1 MKLAGV
7 QLPRILSDALADC
20 RQHFMAAAGFSFLI
34 NILYLAPTL
43 YMLQVYDRVVPTAG
57 KTTLL
62 FVTLALAMALL
73 TLSALDMVRNR
84 LLVRASQRV
93 DALIAPRILKQ
104 MMATDSG
111 AAGQAMRDFD
121 SVRSAMGTP
130 AIAAIFDLPWTPVF
144 LLVAFMLHF
153 WIGILAVIASI
164 LLVSLAWMNQRA
176 TQKKMEIAT
185 AAMASAHNSQ
195 QAAATHG
202 TTVKGLGMTG
212 AMVERQLGHR
222 RIALANMIN
231 AQFAGSKLTASSRFF
246 RLFIQ
251 SAALG
256 AGALLAIDGKI
267 SSGAIIAS
275 SVLLSR
281 ALQPIESIIGAWSS
295 LAMARAATLR
305 LSRTFEGM
313 DEPRNYTALPPPSG
327 VLTCEEIGVRGRDG
341 RPVLMNI
348 SLKADPGQIL
358 GIIGPSGSGK
368 TTLGKILI
376 GAVQPTV
383 GTVRIDGAR
392 LQDWDQDDLG
402 KFLGYMPQETSL
414 FEGTIKENIS
424 RFEKSANSEDAKR
437 IDEAVVAAATEAGV
451 HELILQLPKGYDTE
465 LGLMG
470 SGLSAGQAQRVA
482 LARALYA
489 EPRVLLLDEPNAF
502 LDQNGEAAL
511 VKAIGNARAR
521 GATVIVIA
529 HRRGVL
535 ATVDRLLVLEDG
547 KPRMLG
553 PAAEVVARLAGPA
566 APPAGTVTTKAP
578 KAKNA
583 ENAA

>member
-1 MKLAGV
+1 MKLVGV
-7 QLPRILSDALADC
+7 QLPRVLSDALADC
-20 RQHFMAAAGFSFLI
+20 RRHFVAAAVFSLLI

-62 FVTLALAMALL
+62 FVTLALAMALM

-84 LLVRASQRV
+84 LLVRASERI
-93 DALIAPRILKQ
+93 DALVAPRILKQ

-121 SVRSAMGTP
+121 NIRTAMATP

-144 LLVAFMLHF
+144 LLVSFMLHF
-153 WIGILAVIASI
+153 WIGMLAILAMI
-164 LLVSLAWMNQRA
+164 LLVTLAYLNQMA

-185 AAMASAHNSQ
+185 SAMASAHNSQ

-212 AMVERQLGHR
+212 AMVERQLAHR
-222 RIALANMIN
+222 RIALANMVN

-251 SAALG
+251 SVALG
-256 AGALLAIDGKI
+256 VGALLAIAGEI
-267 SSGAIIAS
+267 SAGAIIAS

-281 ALQPIESIIGAWSS
+281 ALQPIESIIAAWSP
-295 LAMARAATLR
+295 LAGARASVIR
-305 LSRTFEGM
+305 LSRTFENL
-313 DEPRNYTALPPPSG
+313 DEQRVYTALPAPTG
-327 VLTCEEIGVRGRDG
+327 ALQVEEVGVRGREG
-341 RPVLMNI
+341 RPILVGI
-348 SLKADPGQIL
+348 SFRADPGQIL

-368 TTLGKILI
+368 TTLGKVIV
-376 GAVQPTV
+376 GAIQPTI

-392 LQDWDQDDLG
+392 LTDWDQDELG
-402 KFLGYMPQETSL
+402 KYLGYMPQEPSL
-414 FEGTIKENIS
+414 FEGTIKENIA
-424 RFEKSANSEDAKR
+424 RFRKGAGSEETKA
-437 IDEAVVAAATEAGV
+437 IDEAVVAAAKDAGV
-451 HELILQLPKGYDTE
+451 HDLILQLPQGYDTP

-470 SGLSAGQAQRVA
+470 TGLSAGQAQRVA
-482 LARALYA
+482 LARALFG
-489 EPRVLLLDEPNAF
+489 EPRLILLDEPNAF
-502 LDQNGEAAL
+502 LDQNGETAL
-511 VKAIGNARAR
+511 VEAIAKARGR

-535 ATVDRLLVLEDG
+535 AAVDRLLVIEEG
-547 KPRMLG
+547 KPRMMG
-553 PAAEVVARLAGPA
+553 PAKEVVARLTGP
-566 APPAGTVTTKAP
+566 K
-578 KAKNA
+578 A

>member
-1 MKLAGV
+1 LKLVGV
-7 QLPRILSDALADC
+7 QLPRVLSDALADC
-20 RQHFMAAAGFSFLI
+20 RRHFVAAAVFSLLI

-62 FVTLALAMALL
+62 FVTLALAMALM

-84 LLVRASQRV
+84 LLVRASERI
-93 DALIAPRILKQ
+93 DALVAPRILKQ

-121 SVRSAMGTP
+121 NIRTAMATP

-144 LLVAFMLHF
+144 LLVSFMLHF
-153 WIGILAVIASI
+153 WIGMLAILAMI
-164 LLVSLAWMNQRA
+164 LLVTLAYLNQKA

-185 AAMASAHNSQ
+185 SAMASAHNSQ

-212 AMVERQLGHR
+212 AMVERQLAHR
-222 RIALANMIN
+222 RIALANMVN

-251 SAALG
+251 SVALG
-256 AGALLAIDGKI
+256 VGALLAIAGEI
-267 SSGAIIAS
+267 SAGAIIAS

-281 ALQPIESIIGAWSS
+281 ALQPIESIIAAWSP
-295 LAMARAATLR
+295 LAGARASVIR
-305 LSRTFEGM
+305 LSRTFENL
-313 DEPRNYTALPPPSG
+313 DEQRVYTALPAPTG
-327 VLTCEEIGVRGRDG
+327 ALQVEEVGVRGREG
-341 RPVLMNI
+341 RPILVGI
-348 SLKADPGQIL
+348 SFRADPGQIL

-368 TTLGKILI
+368 TTLGKVIV
-376 GAVQPTV
+376 GAIQPTI

-392 LQDWDQDDLG
+392 LTDWDQDELG
-402 KFLGYMPQETSL
+402 KYLGYMPQEPSL
-414 FEGTIKENIS
+414 FEGTIKENIA
-424 RFEKSANSEDAKR
+424 RFRKGAGSEETKA
-437 IDEAVVAAATEAGV
+437 IDEAVVAAAKDAGV
-451 HELILQLPKGYDTE
+451 HDLILQLPQGYDTP

-470 SGLSAGQAQRVA
+470 TGLSAGQAQRVA
-482 LARALYA
+482 LARALFG
-489 EPRVLLLDEPNAF
+489 EPRLILLDEPNAF
-502 LDQNGEAAL
+502 LDQNGETAL
-511 VKAIGNARAR
+511 VEAIAKARAR

-535 ATVDRLLVLEDG
+535 AAVDRLLVIEEG
-547 KPRMLG
+547 KPRMMG
-553 PAAEVVARLAGPA
+553 PAKEVVARLTGP
-566 APPAGTVTTKAP
+566 K
-578 KAKNA
+578 A

>member
-7 QLPRILSDALADC
+7 QLPPVLADALADC
-20 RQHFMAAAGFSFLI
+20 RRHFVAAAIFSLLI

-57 KTTLL
+57 TTTLF
-62 FVTLALAMALL
+62 FVTLALAFALL

-84 LLVRASQRV
+84 LLVRASQRI
-93 DALIAPRILKQ
+93 DALVAPRILKQ
-104 MMATDSG
+104 MMATNSA

-121 SVRSAMGTP
+121 NLRTAMATP

-153 WIGILAVIASI
+153 WIGILAILASVG
-164 LLVSLAWMNQRA
+164 LVTLAYLNQKA

-185 AAMASAHNSQ
+185 SAMASAHNSQ
-195 QAAATHG
+195 QAAAVHG
-202 TTVKGLGMTG
+202 STVKGLGMTG
-212 AMVERQLGHR
+212 AMVDRQLAHR

-251 SAALG
+251 SVALG
-256 AGALLAIDGKI
+256 VGALLAIAGDI

-281 ALQPIESIIGAWSS
+281 ALQPIESIIAAWSP
-295 LAMARAATLR
+295 LAGARASVMR
-305 LSRTFEGM
+305 LSRAFDNS
-313 DEPRNYTALPPPSG
+313 DEARIYTALPSPAG
-327 VLTCEEIGVRGRDG
+327 VLEVEEVGVRGREG
-341 RPVLMNI
+341 KPILVGITFR
-348 SLKADPGQIL
+348 ADPGQIL

-368 TTLGKILI
+368 TTLGKLLV
-376 GAVQPTV
+376 GAMQPTI

-392 LQDWDQDDLG
+392 LTDWDQDELG
-402 KFLGYMPQETSL
+402 QYFGYMPQESSL

-424 RFEKSANSEDAKR
+424 RFRKATGSEEAR
-437 IDEAVVAAATEAGV
+437 QIDEAVVAAAKEAGV
-451 HELILQLPKGYDTE
+451 HELILQLPQGYDTP

-470 SGLSAGQAQRVA
+470 AGLSAGQSQRIA
-482 LARALYA
+482 LARALYG
-489 EPRVLLLDEPNAF
+489 EPRLLVLDEPNAF
-502 LDQNGEAAL
+502 LDQPGETAL
-511 VKAIGNARAR
+511 VSAIAKARAR

-535 ATVDRLLVLEDG
+535 AAVDRLLVLEEG
-547 KPRMLG
+547 KPRMIG
-553 PAAEVVARLAGPA
+553 PAKEVVARLTGP
-566 APPAGTVTTKAP
+566 K
-578 KAKNA
+578 A

>member
-1 MKLAGV
+1 VKLVGIE
-7 QLPRILSDALADC
+7 LPELLADALREC
-20 RQHFMAAAGFSFLI
+20 RQHFMAAAAFSLLI

-57 KTTLL
+57 TTTLL
-62 FVTLALAMALL
+62 FVTLALALALL
-73 TLSALDMVRNR
+73 ALSALDMVRNR

-93 DALIAPRILKQ
+93 DAIIAPQILKQ
-104 MMATDSG
+104 MMAADSG

-121 SVRSAMGTP
+121 SLRSSMATP
-130 AIAAIFDLPWTPVF
+130 AIASIFDVPWTPVF

-153 WIGILAVIASI
+153 WIGILAILASI
-164 LLVSLAWMNQRA
+164 TLISLAWLNQRA
-176 TQKKMEIAT
+176 TQRKMEIAT

-202 TTVKGLGMTG
+202 TTIKGLGMTG
-212 AMVERQLGHR
+212 AMVERQLAHR
-222 RIALANMIN
+222 RIAVANMIS
-231 AQFAGSKLTASSRFF
+231 AQFAGSKLTATSRFF

-251 SAALG
+251 SVALG
-256 AGALLAIDGKI
+256 VGALLAIQGDI

-295 LAMARAATLR
+295 LAAARAATER
-305 LSRTFEGM
+305 LSRAFDKLE
-313 DEPRNYTALPPPSG
+313 EPRVYTSLPAPAG
-327 VLTCEEIGVRGRDG
+327 VLQVEEVGVRGREG
-341 RPVLMNI
+341 RPILVGVTFR
-348 SLKADPGQIL
+348 ADPGQIL

-376 GAVQPTV
+376 GAMQPTI
-383 GTVRIDGAR
+383 GTVRIDGAK
-392 LQDWDQDDLG
+392 LTDWDQDELG
-402 KFLGYMPQETSL
+402 PHLGYMPQESSL

-424 RFEKSANSEDAKR
+424 RFQRHSSADEIKR
-437 IDEAVVAAATEAGV
+437 VDEAVVSAAKEAGI

-470 SGLSAGQAQRVA
+470 FGLSAGQAQRVA
-482 LARALYA
+482 LARALYGD
-489 EPRVLLLDEPNAF
+489 PQLIVLDEPNAF
-502 LDQNGEAAL
+502 LDQAGETAL
-511 VKAIGNARAR
+511 VEAIAKARAR

-535 ATVDRLLVLEDG
+535 SAVDRLLVLEDG
-547 KPRMLG
+547 RPKMLG
-553 PAAEVVARLAGPA
+553 PATEVVARLTGP
-566 APPAGTVTTKAP
+566 KRS
-578 KAKNA
+578 

>member
-1 MKLAGV
+1 LKLLGV
-7 QLPRILSDALADC
+7 QLPRVLSDALADC
-20 RQHFMAAAGFSFLI
+20 RRHFVAAAVFSLLI

-62 FVTLALAMALL
+62 FVTLALAMALM

-84 LLVRASQRV
+84 LLVRASERI
-93 DALIAPRILKQ
+93 DALVAPRILKQ

-121 SVRSAMGTP
+121 NIRTAMATP

-144 LLVAFMLHF
+144 LLVSFMLHF
-153 WIGILAVIASI
+153 WIGMLAILAMI
-164 LLVSLAWMNQRA
+164 LLVTLAYLNQKA

-185 AAMASAHNSQ
+185 SAMASAHNSQ

-212 AMVERQLGHR
+212 AMVERQLAHR
-222 RIALANMIN
+222 RIALANMVN

-251 SAALG
+251 SVALG
-256 AGALLAIDGKI
+256 VGALLAIAGEI
-267 SSGAIIAS
+267 SAGAIIAS

-281 ALQPIESIIGAWSS
+281 ALQPIESIIAAWSP
-295 LAMARAATLR
+295 LAGARASVIR
-305 LSRTFEGM
+305 LSRTFENL
-313 DEPRNYTALPPPSG
+313 DEQRVYTALPAPTG
-327 VLTCEEIGVRGRDG
+327 ALQVEEVGVRGREG
-341 RPVLMNI
+341 RPILVGI
-348 SLKADPGQIL
+348 SFRADPGQIL

-368 TTLGKILI
+368 TTLGKVIV
-376 GAVQPTV
+376 GAIQPTI

-392 LQDWDQDDLG
+392 LTDWDQDELG
-402 KFLGYMPQETSL
+402 KYLGYMPQEPSL
-414 FEGTIKENIS
+414 FEGTIKENIA
-424 RFEKSANSEDAKR
+424 RFRKGAGSEETKA
-437 IDEAVVAAATEAGV
+437 IDEAVVAAAKDAGV
-451 HELILQLPKGYDTE
+451 HDLILQLPQGYDTP

-470 SGLSAGQAQRVA
+470 TGLSAGQAQRVA
-482 LARALYA
+482 LARALFG
-489 EPRVLLLDEPNAF
+489 EPRLILLDEPNAF
-502 LDQNGEAAL
+502 LDQNGETAL
-511 VKAIGNARAR
+511 VEAIAKARAR

-535 ATVDRLLVLEDG
+535 AAVDRLLVIEEG
-547 KPRMLG
+547 KPRMMG
-553 PAAEVVARLAGPA
+553 PAKEVVARLTGP
-566 APPAGTVTTKAP
+566 K
-578 KAKNA
+578 A

>member
-1 MKLAGV
+1 VKLVGIE
-7 QLPRILSDALADC
+7 LPELLADALREC
-20 RQHFMAAAGFSFLI
+20 RQHFMAAAAFSLLI

-57 KTTLL
+57 TTTLL
-62 FVTLALAMALL
+62 FVTLALALALL
-73 TLSALDMVRNR
+73 ALSALDMVRNR

-93 DALIAPRILKQ
+93 DAIIAPQILKQ
-104 MMATDSG
+104 MMAADSG

-121 SVRSAMGTP
+121 SLRSSMATP
-130 AIAAIFDLPWTPVF
+130 AIASIFDVPWTPVF

-153 WIGILAVIASI
+153 WIGILAILASI
-164 LLVSLAWMNQRA
+164 TLISLAWLNQRA
-176 TQKKMEIAT
+176 TQRKMEIAT

-202 TTVKGLGMTG
+202 TTIKGLGMTG
-212 AMVERQLGHR
+212 AMVERQLAHR
-222 RIALANMIN
+222 RIAVANMIS
-231 AQFAGSKLTASSRFF
+231 AQFAGSKLTATSRFF

-251 SAALG
+251 SVALG
-256 AGALLAIDGKI
+256 VGALLAIQGDI

-295 LAMARAATLR
+295 LAAARAATER
-305 LSRTFEGM
+305 LSRAFDKLE
-313 DEPRNYTALPPPSG
+313 EPRVYTSLPAPAG
-327 VLTCEEIGVRGRDG
+327 VLQVEEVGVRGREG
-341 RPVLMNI
+341 RPILVGVTFR
-348 SLKADPGQIL
+348 ADPGQIL

-376 GAVQPTV
+376 GAMQPTI
-383 GTVRIDGAR
+383 GTVRIDGAK
-392 LQDWDQDDLG
+392 LTDWDQDELG
-402 KFLGYMPQETSL
+402 PHLGYMPQESSL

-424 RFEKSANSEDAKR
+424 RFQRHSSADEIKR
-437 IDEAVVAAATEAGV
+437 VDEAVVSAAKEAGI

-470 SGLSAGQAQRVA
+470 FGLSAGQAQRVA
-482 LARALYA
+482 LARALYGD
-489 EPRVLLLDEPNAF
+489 PQLIVLDEPNAF
-502 LDQNGEAAL
+502 LDQAGETAL
-511 VKAIGNARAR
+511 VEAIAKARAR

-535 ATVDRLLVLEDG
+535 STVDRLLVLEDG
-547 KPRMLG
+547 RPKMLG
-553 PAAEVVARLAGPA
+553 PATEVVARLTGP
-566 APPAGTVTTKAP
+566 KRS
-578 KAKNA
+578 